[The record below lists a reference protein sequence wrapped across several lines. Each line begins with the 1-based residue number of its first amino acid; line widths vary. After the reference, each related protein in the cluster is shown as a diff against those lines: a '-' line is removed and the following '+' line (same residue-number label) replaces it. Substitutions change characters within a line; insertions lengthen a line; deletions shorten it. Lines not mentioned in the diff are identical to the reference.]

1 MKEADN
7 TSGSR
12 IIIHQAPQP
21 LHQEDITMSKGQHSN
36 KEAKKKPTL
45 TLQEKRA
52 AKKTKKEI
60 QPFLSHERAR

>member
-12 IIIHQAPQP
+12 SIIHQAPQP

-52 AKKTKKEI
+52 AKKTKKET